1 MLSSELSERESQIDK
16 MISYFLNCGYKRE
29 NLVAAKTKA
38 MCMNRSDLLSAVR
51 PATELNSLVF
61 VLHHSVDI
69 PNIRLF
75 LSTQKDILLSLTGM
89 SDVIFATKT
98 KMNLNTSSLL
108 FNKFGFAQSN
118 NRTDAINQKCGQ
130 PNCKCCPLMFDMLQP
145 VSVAQNGIQLRLKR
159 TATCKSEDVIYMF
172 QCRLCKDVYFGRSMN
187 RANIRVSG
195 HRACF
200 KPNKLKDSAMAT
212 HIFKDHIEEL
222 SEGLNNFN
230 FGILE
235 TTTPTNLAR
244 REDFYV
250 WSTNASVLHLNRYK
264 VT

>member
-1 MLSSELSERESQIDK
+1 
-16 MISYFLNCGYKRE
+16 
-29 NLVAAKTKA
+29 
-38 MCMNRSDLLSAVR
+38 
-51 PATELNSLVF
+51 
-61 VLHHSVDI
+61 
-69 PNIRLF
+69 
-75 LSTQKDILLSLTGM
+75 
-89 SDVIFATKT
+89 
-98 KMNLNTSSLL
+98 
-108 FNKFGFAQSN
+108 
-118 NRTDAINQKCGQ
+118 
-130 PNCKCCPLMFDMLQP
+130 
-145 VSVAQNGIQLRLKR
+145 
-159 TATCKSEDVIYMF
+159 
-172 QCRLCKDVYFGRSMN
+172 MN

-212 HIFKDHIEEL
+212 HIFKDHIEEF